1 MPPIVGVLPG
11 ERGCSEAQ
19 SWMREPTRHHP
30 RYEIE
35 TEVLYTLETSPS
47 AQPPQKAKGVC
58 ARNLSQGGLLLEA
71 QARLTPGTRLALL
84 LIRGKRGVIEAQGEV
99 VWAEDAAAKP
109 IFRHGIRIIRMEPSQ
124 ELAWKSFLDEA
135 SRELGRRSL
144 RFDIDVPITC
154 RRKDTGDSL
163 GGRAIAVNVSR
174 GGFLVLLPVRVPV
187 DTILCLEVRTPT
199 QSLKTEARV
208 VRFEEPR
215 PDGLIPHGLAFADS
229 HEGSRLLPELFLV
242 GVL

>member
-1 MPPIVGVLPG
+1 
-11 ERGCSEAQ
+11 
-19 SWMREPTRHHP
+19 MREPTRHHP
-30 RYEIE
+30 RYEVE
-35 TEVLYTLETSPS
+35 TEVLYTPEASPS

-71 QARLTPGTRLALL
+71 QERLSPGTRLALL
-84 LIRGKRGVIEAQGEV
+84 VIRGKRGAIEAQGEV
-99 VWAEDAAAKP
+99 VWTDDTAARP
-109 IFRHGIRIIRMEPSQ
+109 VFRHGIRIIKMEPSQ
-124 ELAWKSFLDEA
+124 DVAWKSFLDEA

-154 RRKDTGDSL
+154 RRTDTGDSL

-174 GGFLVLLPVRVPV
+174 GGFLVLLSVRVPV
-187 DTILCLEVRTPT
+187 DTVLCLEVRTPT

-208 VRFEEPR
+208 VRFEEPG
-215 PDGLIPHGLAFADS
+215 PDGLIPHGMAFVDS

-242 GVL
+242 GIL